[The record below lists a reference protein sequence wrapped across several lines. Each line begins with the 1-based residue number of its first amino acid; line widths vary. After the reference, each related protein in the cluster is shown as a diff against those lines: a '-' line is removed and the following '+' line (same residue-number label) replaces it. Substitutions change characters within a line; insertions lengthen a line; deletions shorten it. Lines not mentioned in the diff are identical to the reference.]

1 MDSENRK
8 DTIFNS
14 AVLFAAW
21 MIVISTCIVD
31 DGDTSA
37 QVVRIAYRAQ

>member
-14 AVLFAAW
+14 VVLFAAW

-31 DGDTSA
+31 DGETST

>member
-14 AVLFAAW
+14 VVLFTAW

-31 DGDTSA
+31 DGDTST